1 MWDNRAF
8 HQQSNFKNNF
18 LVKIFL
24 DGFLIFC
31 QLKVT
36 LSNILSAW
44 SIIDLWLSLNLQ
56 LQLLLIKHTVE
67 LLNFSWLGKHSFYII
82 IRKNMYVWQTRLRL
96 QQLLLTR
103 EQVFYQSPCQISIS
117 KSTDCYALKI
127 PEVDTSAVW

>member
-1 MWDNRAF
+1 MIKTARFDLRENLIAVKYKWEITELFTNKAI
-8 HQQSNFKNNF
+8 SKIIF
-18 LVKIFL
+18 LVKISL

-36 LSNILSAW
+36 LSNILAW
-44 SIIDLWLSLNLQ
+44 SIIDFWLSLNLQ
-56 LQLLLIKHTVE
+56 LQLLLVKHTVE

-103 EQVFYQSPCQISIS
+103 EQVFYQSSS
-117 KSTDCYALKI
+117 
-127 PEVDTSAVW
+127 